1 MIINRKSHRYLQHA
15 AIHGTEVSEEK
26 KAHLLEGQRKRT
38 IAFNV
43 LLFVP
48 WFLFCLT
55 ILASLERTP
64 LTGRCVGPLTTT
76 HCKCCG

>member
-1 MIINRKSHRYLQHA
+1 M
-15 AIHGTEVSEEK
+15 SEEMK
-26 KAHLLEGQRKRT
+26 TSLLEGQRKRT

-64 LTGRCVGPLTTT
+64 LTGRYVAHNTELCTRAAADAA
-76 HCKCCG
+76 